1 MTSSLFK
8 PFSQTY
14 YHSPAIFPWI
24 AILRV
29 CKVEGLETTNEFRWR
44 TVRTLVSKAK
54 VFGDLKGLQSHTKD
68 CHAACHVPCP
78 DCGNSFEDENS
89 MQQHALELM
98 ALKVSP
104 FCLFYV

>member
-1 MTSSLFK
+1 MDSCSESVL
-8 PFSQTY
+8 S
-14 YHSPAIFPWI
+14 
-24 AILRV
+24 
-29 CKVEGLETTNEFRWR
+29 VEGLETTNEFRCAHCED
-44 TVRTLVSKAK
+44 SKAK